1 MDSIAPSVPR
11 LSVALIVRNCAVQ
24 LAATIHSIRAIAD
37 EIVVLDTGSTDDT
50 LTVAVQSGAI
60 VHRRAWDDDFAAARN
75 ACLDKATGD
84 WLLWLDAGETL
95 ATEQADELKTFLAGQ
110 PATDRAYLLQVTLP
124 AAAGQMGR
132 EQIARLRLHPR
143 RDGLRFA
150 GRVRES
156 LAASLAAQGIAID
169 PLPIT
174 IERGQLDAD
183 PDIKAGKA
191 QRNICLADLAM
202 AEGGPSAEMHNV
214 LGEAFQTLG
223 DHVRAAQHYRRSL
236 DLAERRSRE
245 HLEAFYGL
253 LTCLDGVSA
262 DRSDQLSLAILALE
276 HFPLDA
282 QLLVAL
288 GGYLQTLGQS
298 QLAARSFDL
307 AFRHGQIEPQVWH
320 LPEIRQIAAS
330 CAATVLVQSREDDQA
345 RTLLEAAVTI
355 YPHSHK
361 LALQLI
367 DLHVKN
373 LRRNEAL
380 AVVASFASDADRER
394 LSTAVRGAYL
404 AQQGD
409 WSAAAD
415 LLMAAMLDGC
425 RERFCLRWLVASWLA
440 LERPLDAQTALRVW
454 QVADPRD
461 EEAASL
467 AEQVAAQLTDHVD
480 EPTEIMRSDELR
492 VDEPGPVAPPNVGP
506 LTKRRPASAPT
517 VRTSGRSRPRF
528 DDSM

>member
-1 MDSIAPSVPR
+1 MNSIPGSTPR
-11 LSVALIVRNCAVQ
+11 LSVAMIVRNCATQ
-24 LAATIHSIRAIAD
+24 LAATLASIRAIAD

-50 LTVAVQSGAI
+50 LAVAAQTGVK
-60 VHRRAWDDDFAAARN
+60 VHRRSWDDDFAAARN
-75 ACLDKATGD
+75 ACLEKTTGD
-84 WLLWLDAGETL
+84 WILWIDAGETL
-95 ATEQADELKTFLAGQ
+95 AADQAAELRSFIACQADQG
-110 PATDRAYLLQVTLP
+110 RAYLLSVALP
-124 AAAGQMGR
+124 ATADRIAGGQIGR

-143 RDGLRFA
+143 REGLQFT

-156 LAASLAAQGIAID
+156 IAESLGAQGIEID
-169 PLPIT
+169 TLSIV
-174 IERGQLDAD
+174 IERCS
-183 PDIKAGKA
+183 AGSEPGVSASKA
-191 QRNICLADLAM
+191 QRDIRLADLAM
-202 AEGGPSAEMHNV
+202 AESGPTAALHNV

-236 DLAERRSRE
+236 DLAEQRSRE

-253 LTCLDGVSA
+253 LTCLDGVEA
-262 DRSDQLSLAILALE
+262 ERSDQLSLAILALE

-288 GGYLQTLGQS
+288 GGYLQALGQT

-307 AFRHGQIEPQVWH
+307 ALRHGQIEPQIWH

-355 YPHSHK
+355 YPQSPK

-367 DLHVKN
+367 DLHVRN

-380 AVVASFASDADRER
+380 TVVAGFASDADRER
-394 LSTAVRGAYL
+394 LSAAVRGAYL

-409 WSAAAD
+409 WSGAAD
-415 LLMAAMLDGC
+415 LLQAALLDGC

-454 QVADPRD
+454 QTAHARD
-461 EEAASL
+461 EELASL
-467 AEQVAAQLTDHVD
+467 SEQVDAQLEDLTSDPTDV
-480 EPTEIMRSDELR
+480 MR
-492 VDEPGPVAPPNVGP
+492 VDEPAPVAAPNTPLPAKRRQP
-506 LTKRRPASAPT
+506 LTST
-517 VRTSGRSRPRF
+517 IRTSARGGRGLG
-528 DDSM
+528 DS